1 VIDLTGKKALIT
13 GGGRGIGREIALHFA
28 RVGIDLVLTSRT
40 KSQLDAVAKEVEAL
54 GRQVLAVPADVSQE
68 QEVENLTRVVSQAWG
83 TIDILV
89 NNAAAFA
96 RGRVIDLAVNDWD
109 KVIHTN
115 LRGVFLV
122 TKAFLPGMIKQESGT
137 IVMISSTSGKRA
149 DPGGAA
155 YCTSKFG
162 LMGFA
167 QSLLYEVRKYNIR
180 VVVVSPSLVDTRVV
194 DYDKVAKEGA
204 GVRLRAEDVAEAILH
219 SVSLPPRALVREI
232 ELWATNP

>member
-1 VIDLTGKKALIT
+1 MTDLTGKRALIT
-13 GGGRGIGREIALHFA
+13 GGGRGIGREIALQFA
-28 RVGIDLVLTSRT
+28 KAGIDLVLTSRT

-54 GRQVLAVPADVSQE
+54 GRQVLIVPADISQE
-68 QEVENLTRVVSQAWG
+68 REVDNLAQVVSKEWD

-96 RGRVIDLAVNDWD
+96 RGRVVNLSVTDWD
-109 KVIHTN
+109 KVMNTN

-122 TKAFLPGMIKQESGT
+122 TKAFLPGLIKQESGT

-149 DPGGAA
+149 DPGGSA
-155 YCTSKFG
+155 YSTSKFG

-167 QSLLYEVRKYNIR
+167 QSLLYEVRKYDIR
-180 VVVVSPSLVDTRVV
+180 VIVVSPSLVDTRVV
-194 DYDKVAKEGA
+194 DYEKVPKGGA
-204 GVRLRAEDVAEAILH
+204 GARLRAEDVAEAILH

>member
-1 VIDLTGKKALIT
+1 MIDLTGKKALIT

-28 RVGIDLVLTSRT
+28 RAGLDLVLTART
-40 KSQLDAVAKEVEAL
+40 KSQLEAVAKEVEEI
-54 GRQVLAVPADVSQE
+54 GRQVLIVPADISQE
-68 QEVENLTRVVSQAWG
+68 EEAKSLEKIVSKEMGA
-83 TIDILV
+83 IDILV

-96 RGRVIDLAVNDWD
+96 RGHVVDLPVNDWD
-109 KVIHTN
+109 RVINTN

-155 YCTSKFG
+155 YAASKFG
-162 LMGFA
+162 LMGLS

-180 VVVVSPSLVDTRVV
+180 VMVVSPSLVNTRVV
-194 DYDKVAKEGA
+194 DYEAVPKEGA
-204 GVRLRAEDVAEAILH
+204 GVRLRAEDVAEAILQ

>member
-1 VIDLTGKKALIT
+1 MIDLTGKKALIT
-13 GGGRGIGREIALHFA
+13 GAGRGIGREIALHFA
-28 RVGIDLVLTSRT
+28 SAGCDLVLTART
-40 KSQLDAVAKEVEAL
+40 KRELKVVAKEAEAHGPRAL
-54 GRQVLAVPADVSQE
+54 VVPADVSKE
-68 QEVENLTRVVSQAWG
+68 QDVKNLSHLVSKAWG

-96 RGRVIDLAVNDWD
+96 RGHVLELPLKDWD
-109 KVIHTN
+109 KVLNTN
-115 LRGVFLV
+115 LRGVFLA
-122 TKAFLPGMIKQESGT
+122 TKAFLPAMIKQKSGT

-180 VVVVSPSLVDTRVV
+180 VIVVSPSMVDTRVV
-194 DYDKVAKEGA
+194 DYDKTLKEGA
-204 GVRLRAEDVAEAILH
+204 GASLRAEDVAEAILH